1 MLNVCLDIS
10 ILQIRRVFEE
20 DVYNETLLYYQNSE
34 MVKQIN
40 EHCKAHF

>member
-1 MLNVCLDIS
+1 MSMEYLKAIFD
-10 ILQIRRVFEE
+10 VFEE
-20 DVYNETLLYYQNSE
+20 DLYNETLLYYQNNE

>member
-1 MLNVCLDIS
+1 MEYLKAIFDG
-10 ILQIRRVFEE
+10 RVFEE
-20 DVYNETLLYYQNSE
+20 EVYNETLLYYQNNE